1 MVLRAVK
8 APTRTSIGATFS
20 KMRLPRTLQSGFTL
34 LEIMVVVGLIA
45 LLSAVVIS
53 QGNWTSDDRQLEQES
68 ARLKDTLA
76 LLNER
81 SLFSGQLLAL
91 RLRHDGWEPL
101 AYDIAAADFLPIEDT
116 ALKPRQIPPSLELV
130 WQLDELADEEQAS
143 LSQVAE
149 TLVKKDTSLDLG
161 EDTVSE
167 GDEEE
172 ARQQGSNSESE
183 VGGEG
188 EDEKAFPQIF
198 FFPSGE
204 VSPVTLA
211 MQSQDD
217 LEQVQRWQISALG
230 RITDPDREQD
240 DDDQQDKQ
248 EWLERRSRMIEDVQE

>member
-1 MVLRAVK
+1 MAWKAERVPTQISTGVK
-8 APTRTSIGATFS
+8 FS
-20 KMRLPRTLQSGFTL
+20 NMRLPRTLQAGFTL
-34 LEIMVVVGLIA
+34 LEIMVVIALIA
-45 LLSAVVIS
+45 LLSAVVVS

-116 ALKPRQIPPSLELV
+116 ALKPRQIPPALELV

-161 EDTVSE
+161 EGLTGEDNE
-167 GDEEE
+167 GE
-172 ARQQGSNSESE
+172 ARSEQQREENRNDK
-183 VGGEG
+183 
-188 EDEKAFPQIF
+188 EDEDKVFPQIF

-204 VSPVTLA
+204 VSPITLS
-211 MQSQDD
+211 MQSLDD
-217 LEQVQRWQISALG
+217 LEYVQRWQISALG
-230 RITDPDREQD
+230 QISDPDLEQEED
-240 DDDQQDKQ
+240 DEQDKQ
-248 EWLERRSRMIEDVQE
+248 EWLERRAQMIEEEPE

>member
-1 MVLRAVK
+1 
-8 APTRTSIGATFS
+8 
-20 KMRLPRTLQSGFTL
+20 MRLPRTLQSGFTL

-45 LLSAVVIS
+45 FLSAVVVS

-116 ALKPRQIPPSLELV
+116 ALKPRQIPPALELV

-161 EDTVSE
+161 EDTVGE

-172 ARQQGSNSESE
+172 ARQQDSNRESDE
-183 VGGEG
+183 

-230 RITDPDREQD
+230 QIKDPDREQD
-240 DDDQQDKQ
+240 DGDQQEKQ
-248 EWLERRSRMIEDVQE
+248 EWLERRSRMIEEGPE

>member
-1 MVLRAVK
+1 
-8 APTRTSIGATFS
+8 
-20 KMRLPRTLQSGFTL
+20 MRLPRTLQSGFTL

-45 LLSAVVIS
+45 LLSAVVVS

-116 ALKPRQIPPSLELV
+116 ALKPRQIPPALELV

-161 EDTVSE
+161 EDTVGE

-172 ARQQGSNSESE
+172 ARQQDSNRESDE
-183 VGGEG
+183 

-230 RITDPDREQD
+230 QIKDPDREQD
-240 DDDQQDKQ
+240 DGDQQEKQ
-248 EWLERRSRMIEDVQE
+248 EWLERRSRMIEEGPE

>member
-1 MVLRAVK
+1 
-8 APTRTSIGATFS
+8 
-20 KMRLPRTLQSGFTL
+20 MRLPRTQQFGFTL

-101 AYDIAAADFLPIEDT
+101 AYDITAADFLPIEDT
-116 ALKPRQIPPSLELV
+116 ALKPRQISPALELV
-130 WQLDELADEEQAS
+130 WQLNELADEEQAS

-149 TLVKKDTSLDLG
+149 SLVKQDTSLDLG
-161 EDTVSE
+161 EGVLAEED
-167 GDEEE
+167 DER
-172 ARQQGSNSESE
+172 AASQRQENRRA
-183 VGGEG
+183 
-188 EDEKAFPQIF
+188 EDEQEKVFPQVF

-204 VSPVTLA
+204 VSPVTLS
-211 MQSQDD
+211 MQSRDD
-217 LEQVQRWQISALG
+217 LEAVQRWQVSALG
-230 RITDPDREQD
+230 QISDPDMEQD
-240 DDDQQDKQ
+240 KNQEQEKR
-248 EWLERRSRMIEDVQE
+248 EWLERRARMIEEEPE

>member
-1 MVLRAVK
+1 MALKAVK
-8 APTRTSIGATFS
+8 VLTRTLTGAKS
-20 KMRLPRTLQSGFTL
+20 SNMRLPRTLQSGFTL

-45 LLSAVVIS
+45 LLSAVVVS

-101 AYDIAAADFLPIEDT
+101 AYDITAADFLPIEDT
-116 ALKPRQIPPSLELV
+116 ALKPRRIPPALELV

-161 EDTVSE
+161 EDVVGE
-167 GDEEE
+167 GDEERE
-172 ARQQGSNSESE
+172 QQRARNDESE
-183 VGGEG
+183 E
-188 EDEKAFPQIF
+188 EEEKEFPQVF

-204 VSPVTLA
+204 VSPVTLT

-217 LEQVQRWQISALG
+217 LEYMQRWQISALG
-230 RITDPDREQD
+230 QISDPDLEED
-240 DDDQQDKQ
+240 EDDQQEKQ
-248 EWLERRSRMIEDVQE
+248 EWLERRARMIEEVPE

>member
-1 MVLRAVK
+1 
-8 APTRTSIGATFS
+8 
-20 KMRLPRTLQSGFTL
+20 MRLPRTLQSGFTL

-149 TLVKKDTSLDLG
+149 TLVKKDISLDLG
-161 EDTVSE
+161 EDTVGE

-172 ARQQGSNSESE
+172 ARQQDSNRESDE
-183 VGGEG
+183 

-230 RITDPDREQD
+230 QIKDPDREQD
-240 DDDQQDKQ
+240 DGDQQEKQ
-248 EWLERRSRMIEDVQE
+248 EWLERRSRMIEEGPE

>member
-1 MVLRAVK
+1 
-8 APTRTSIGATFS
+8 
-20 KMRLPRTLQSGFTL
+20 MRLPRTQQFGFTL

-101 AYDIAAADFLPIEDT
+101 AYDITAADFLPIEDT
-116 ALKPRQIPPSLELV
+116 ALKPRQISPALELV
-130 WQLDELADEEQAS
+130 WQLNELADEEQAS

-149 TLVKKDTSLDLG
+149 SLVKQDTSLDLG
-161 EDTVSE
+161 EGVLAEED
-167 GDEEE
+167 DER
-172 ARQQGSNSESE
+172 AASQRQENRRA
-183 VGGEG
+183 
-188 EDEKAFPQIF
+188 EDEQEKVFPQVF

-204 VSPVTLA
+204 VSPVTLS
-211 MQSQDD
+211 MQSRDD
-217 LEQVQRWQISALG
+217 LEAVQRWQISALG
-230 RITDPDREQD
+230 QISDPDMEQD
-240 DDDQQDKQ
+240 KNQEQEKR
-248 EWLERRSRMIEDVQE
+248 EWLERRARMIEEEPE

>member
-1 MVLRAVK
+1 
-8 APTRTSIGATFS
+8 
-20 KMRLPRTLQSGFTL
+20 MRLPRTLQSGFTL

-45 LLSAVVIS
+45 FLSTVVVS

-116 ALKPRQIPPSLELV
+116 ALKPRQIPPALELV

-149 TLVKKDTSLDLG
+149 TLVKKDISLDLG
-161 EDTVSE
+161 EDTVGE

-172 ARQQGSNSESE
+172 ARQQDSNRESDE
-183 VGGEG
+183 

-230 RITDPDREQD
+230 QIKDPDREQD
-240 DDDQQDKQ
+240 DGDQQEKQ
-248 EWLERRSRMIEDVQE
+248 EWLERRSRMIEEGPE

>member
-1 MVLRAVK
+1 
-8 APTRTSIGATFS
+8 
-20 KMRLPRTLQSGFTL
+20 MRLPGTLQSGFTL

-45 LLSAVVIS
+45 LLSAVVVS

-116 ALKPRQIPPSLELV
+116 ALKPRQIPPALELV

-161 EDTVSE
+161 EDTVGE

-172 ARQQGSNSESE
+172 ARQQDSNRESDE
-183 VGGEG
+183 

-217 LEQVQRWQISALG
+217 LEQMQRWQISALG
-230 RITDPDREQD
+230 QIKDPDREQD
-240 DDDQQDKQ
+240 DG
-248 EWLERRSRMIEDVQE
+248 EIGRASCRERV

>member
-1 MVLRAVK
+1 
-8 APTRTSIGATFS
+8 
-20 KMRLPRTLQSGFTL
+20 MRLPRTLQSGFTL

-45 LLSAVVIS
+45 LLSAVVVS

-161 EDTVSE
+161 EDTVGE
-167 GDEEE
+167 GDEE
-172 ARQQGSNSESE
+172 AVRQQGSNSESE
-183 VGGEG
+183 VGGEGEGEG

-230 RITDPDREQD
+230 LITDPDREQD
-240 DDDQQDKQ
+240 NDDQQDKQ

>member
-1 MVLRAVK
+1 
-8 APTRTSIGATFS
+8 
-20 KMRLPRTLQSGFTL
+20 MRLPRTLQSGFTL

-101 AYDIAAADFLPIEDT
+101 AYDISAADFLPIEDT

-161 EDTVSE
+161 EGTVGE
-167 GDEEE
+167 GDEQE
-172 ARQQGSNSESE
+172 ARQQDGTSVSE
-183 VGGEG
+183 GGEEG

-211 MQSQDD
+211 MQSMND

-230 RITDPDREQD
+230 QIADPDREQD
-240 DDDQQDKQ
+240 NVDQQAKQ
-248 EWLERRSRMIEDVQE
+248 DWLERRSRMIEDVQE

>member
-1 MVLRAVK
+1 
-8 APTRTSIGATFS
+8 
-20 KMRLPRTLQSGFTL
+20 MRLPRTLQSGFTL

-45 LLSAVVIS
+45 LLSAVVVS

-161 EDTVSE
+161 EDTVGE
-167 GDEEE
+167 GDEE
-172 ARQQGSNSESE
+172 AVRQQGSNSESE
-183 VGGEG
+183 VGGEGEG

-230 RITDPDREQD
+230 LITDPDREQD
-240 DDDQQDKQ
+240 NDDQQDKQ

>member
-1 MVLRAVK
+1 
-8 APTRTSIGATFS
+8 
-20 KMRLPRTLQSGFTL
+20 MRLPGTLQSGFTL

-45 LLSAVVIS
+45 LLSAVVVS

-116 ALKPRQIPPSLELV
+116 ALKPRQIPPALELV

-161 EDTVSE
+161 EDAVGE

-172 ARQQGSNSESE
+172 ARQQDSNRESDE
-183 VGGEG
+183 

-230 RITDPDREQD
+230 QIKDPDREQD
-240 DDDQQDKQ
+240 DGDQQEKQ
-248 EWLERRSRMIEDVQE
+248 EWLERRSRMIEEGPE

>member
-1 MVLRAVK
+1 MALKAVK
-8 APTRTSIGATFS
+8 VLTRTLTGAKS
-20 KMRLPRTLQSGFTL
+20 SNMRLPRTLQSGFTL

-45 LLSAVVIS
+45 LLSAVVVS
-53 QGNWTSDDRQLEQES
+53 QGNWSSDDRQLEQES

-101 AYDIAAADFLPIEDT
+101 AYDITAADFLPIEDT
-116 ALKPRQIPPSLELV
+116 ALKPRQIPPALELV

-161 EDTVSE
+161 EDVV
-167 GDEEE
+167 GGDDEERE
-172 ARQQGSNSESE
+172 PQRARDDESE
-183 VGGEG
+183 E
-188 EDEKAFPQIF
+188 EEEKAFPQVF

-204 VSPVTLA
+204 VSPVTLT
-211 MQSQDD
+211 MQSLDN
-217 LEQVQRWQISALG
+217 LEYVQRWQISALG
-230 RITDPDREQD
+230 QISDPDLEED
-240 DDDQQDKQ
+240 EDDQQEKQ
-248 EWLERRSRMIEDVQE
+248 EWLERRARMIEEVPE

>member
-1 MVLRAVK
+1 
-8 APTRTSIGATFS
+8 
-20 KMRLPRTLQSGFTL
+20 MRLPRTLQSGFTL

-45 LLSAVVIS
+45 LLSAVVVS

-116 ALKPRQIPPSLELV
+116 ALKPRQIPPALELV

-161 EDTVSE
+161 EDTVGE

-172 ARQQGSNSESE
+172 ARQQDSNRESDE
-183 VGGEG
+183 

-230 RITDPDREQD
+230 QIKDPDREQD
-240 DDDQQDKQ
+240 DGDQQEKQ
-248 EWLERRSRMIEDVQE
+248 EWLERRSRMIEAGPE

>member
-1 MVLRAVK
+1 
-8 APTRTSIGATFS
+8 
-20 KMRLPRTLQSGFTL
+20 MRLPRTLQSGFTL

-45 LLSAVVIS
+45 LLSAVVVS
-53 QGNWTSDDRQLEQES
+53 QGNWASDDRQLEQES
-68 ARLKDTLA
+68 ARLKDTLS

-116 ALKPRQIPPSLELV
+116 ALKPRQIPPALELV

-161 EDTVSE
+161 EDTVGE
-167 GDEEE
+167 GGEAE
-172 ARQQGSNSESE
+172 ARQRDSNNESGE
-183 VGGEG
+183 EG

-217 LEQVQRWQISALG
+217 LDQVQRWQISALG
-230 RITDPDREQD
+230 QITDPDREQD

-248 EWLERRSRMIEDVQE
+248 EWLEQRSRMIEDVQE